1 MMDEEKGQREN
12 VNPAGSD
19 QGLLSDTATPEC
31 SSQRGLSNNTEAT
44 TGENHTAAVTKK
56 STSVESGSNLNAES
70 EEGIGGKVDGQKESM
85 ICSLVGKETEE
96 TSGMSGGGG
105 CDEKKKTPLGMKQ
118 KELELEDYESNDGKG
133 SVQRKKL
140 EDSVVLS
147 MKPLDR
153 QYAKSKKYQG
163 ALVNYMCDVCNEVNL
178 GTVGPNKFDGES
190 GVYFFW
196 KDGPSPPSHGAVCV
210 GCYKDCRL
218 RNAGTRQAKRKRVIR
233 KK

>member
-70 EEGIGGKVDGQKESM
+70 EEGIGGKDDGQKESM
-85 ICSLVGKETEE
+85 ICSLGKETEE

-105 CDEKKKTPLGMKQ
+105 RMKQ
-118 KELELEDYESNDGKG
+118 KELELEDYESNDGKEI
-133 SVQRKKL
+133 VQRKQL

-196 KDGPSPPSHGAVCV
+196 KEGPSPPSHGAVCV